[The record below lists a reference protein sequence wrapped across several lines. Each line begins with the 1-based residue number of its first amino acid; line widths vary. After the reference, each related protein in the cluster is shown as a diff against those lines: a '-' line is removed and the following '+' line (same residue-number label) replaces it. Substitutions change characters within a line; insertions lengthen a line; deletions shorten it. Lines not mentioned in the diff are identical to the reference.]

1 MGEHSLQFAAL
12 VGSRICHD
20 LISPIG
26 AINNGMELISMT
38 GGATSPEMS
47 LISESVDAANAR
59 IRFFRIAYGG
69 QSDTQRLGHSEI
81 MSILRDLS
89 RGSRLHIQWTPTEEL
104 SRSEVQIAFL
114 AIQCAE
120 QAMPFGGSLTIARRG
135 ETWQLDMDSERMLI
149 DEELWASLKE
159 PVDETT
165 DDIAPVLPAHVQF
178 LLLPMHASDKGR
190 QILFERTE
198 TGATL
203 IV

>member
-1 MGEHSLQFAAL
+1 MGEHNLHFAAL

-59 IRFFRIAYGG
+59 IRFFRIAYGA

-81 MSILRDLS
+81 MSILKDLS

-120 QAMPFGGSLTIARRG
+120 QAMPFGGSLTISHHG
-135 ETWQLDMDSERMLI
+135 SNWHLDMDTERMMMDSALWDTLKTPLGEN
-149 DEELWASLKE
+149 DEAT
-159 PVDETT
+159 PT
-165 DDIAPVLPAHVQF
+165 LPAHVQF
-178 LLLPMHASDKGR
+178 LLLPLYAADQGR
-190 QILFERTE
+190 QVRFETTD
-198 TGATL
+198 TGASL